1 MGMFSSGS
9 DENVQM
15 GGNDNTTQGKL
26 KTTELYTWR
35 EDGFCGCHVLWK
47 TGRPGALHPSS
58 PVFQWP
64 KATSVYKDS
73 FSSFK
78 LKGMVAVSPKGFPA
92 SWLWGSGLTA
102 YVEAEHFD
110 STSAHCWHLH
120 FSQWHEPMSA
130 TVSLSRPSNH
140 HGARCQTFRKSSVIF
155 KKLYIHTP
163 IHIYIHS
170 YIHSSTHT
178 YNHKCTWSWAPASQK
193 ILNSFIN
200 NICNKTMH
208 ISLMVFWNTKF
219 IEMEIMIFIRVH

>member
-1 MGMFSSGS
+1 MLEGQGKGSGSMMGMFSSGS

-35 EDGFCGCHVLWK
+35 ENGFCGCHVLWK

-102 YVEAEHFD
+102 YVEAEHFWQHL
-110 STSAHCWHLH
+110 SSLLTPPLFTVTRAHECYCLIIPT
-120 FSQWHEPMSA
+120 Q
-130 TVSLSRPSNH
+130 
-140 HGARCQTFRKSSVIF
+140 
-155 KKLYIHTP
+155 
-163 IHIYIHS
+163 
-170 YIHSSTHT
+170 
-178 YNHKCTWSWAPASQK
+178 
-193 ILNSFIN
+193 
-200 NICNKTMH
+200 
-208 ISLMVFWNTKF
+208 
-219 IEMEIMIFIRVH
+219 